1 MPTDH
6 QGPEPASVEA
16 GEEAEP
22 SADRADLVG
31 AEAVGRWFGVPHAT
45 VSQWRRR
52 YSVGSDNPCPQPDA
66 LIGRWAGWRKE
77 RKADWL
83 AWDQRRKAKQKAK
96 PEDYRADTVT
106 YAGPD
111 KVGEW
116 LGISRVAVTHLR
128 VQYADTPTPCPEPD
142 VVISGG
148 KPIPG
153 WLPQREADWREWN
166 AGRPGRGAPGRKR
179 GSRSAK

>member
-1 MPTDH
+1 MPSDH
-6 QGPEPASVEA
+6 QASEPVEDDECA
-16 GEEAEP
+16 GVP
-22 SADRADLVG
+22 SAGAELVS

-52 YSVGSDNPCPQPDA
+52 YDDDSENPCPQPDV
-66 LIGRWAGWRKE
+66 LIGRWAGWRRD
-77 RKADWL
+77 RKAAWL
-83 AWDQRRKAKQKAK
+83 AWDERRKAKQKAK
-96 PEDYRADTVT
+96 PEEYQADTVT
-106 YAGPD
+106 YLGPD

-128 VQYADTPTPCPEPD
+128 AAYADTATPCPEPD
-142 VVISGG
+142 VVITGG

-153 WLPQREADWREWN
+153 WLPEREAEWREWN

-179 GSRSAK
+179 GPRAAK